1 MSDDQNTQD
10 NITSKDS
17 VPADEV
23 KEENTGNI
31 EDTELIESTEIKD
44 GNTEDT
50 EALESTEDKSTE
62 GADETG
68 NTSEDNSSQPTNTPT
83 PQSDG
88 TTTQTPT
95 VTSNTNDTTDA
106 VKADIDEVTQE
117 TEETESSED
126 TEKIKDVKKDE
137 NANSDTSEAK
147 SPKTDDIPK
156 LEDVE
161 KDEDDEEEDEG
172 DNGYN
177 PNEEHKLQEK
187 GTANKKV
194 SGHILINKSDDPRAK
209 WYVVHTASGH
219 EVRVAETLRQRVE
232 TTGLEDKIFEL
243 LVPTQDRV
251 IIRSGKKQNIKEK
264 IFPGYLLV
272 KLILDDPTW
281 LAVRTTPG
289 ITGFVGTGKT
299 PSPLSDMEVAN
310 IQKFVATPAK
320 RFKTKFSKGEAVK
333 ITDGPF
339 SGFLGSVDDIDEQ
352 KGKVKVLVSIFGR
365 ETPVE
370 LDLLQITKV

>member
-1 MSDDQNTQD
+1 MSDDQNTNDENKIQD
-10 NITSKDS
+10 QVPAEEAPTEADTSPEEENAAGNKTNPQPSDNSTPPSDESVDKEDENKVEEPQETKEEKPEETETKDS
-17 VPADEV
+17 T
-23 KEENTGNI
+23 ENTDDSEEKDKNTESAKEDENTKNKEDQTQSNEEKTEEDETKNS
-31 EDTELIESTEIKD
+31 EDTNEKMDEDAKTNES
-44 GNTEDT
+44 
-50 EALESTEDKSTE
+50 
-62 GADETG
+62 
-68 NTSEDNSSQPTNTPT
+68 NTPT
-83 PQSDG
+83 PPLDQ
-88 TTTQTPT
+88 
-95 VTSNTNDTTDA
+95 NDD
-106 VKADIDEVTQE
+106 DDDE
-117 TEETESSED
+117 
-126 TEKIKDVKKDE
+126 
-137 NANSDTSEAK
+137 
-147 SPKTDDIPK
+147 
-156 LEDVE
+156 
-161 KDEDDEEEDEG
+161 DEEEEEIDLPEG
-172 DNGYN
+172 
-177 PNEEHKLQEK
+177 EHKFQEK

-194 SGHILINKSDDPRAK
+194 SGHIVINKKDDPRAK

-232 TTGLEDKIFEL
+232 TQMLEDKIFEL

-299 PSPLSDMEVAN
+299 PTPLSDAEVAN

-320 RFKTKFSKGEAVK
+320 RFKTKFTKGEAVK

-339 SGFLGSVDDIDEQ
+339 SGFLGSVDEIDEQ